1 MTSTHAAR
9 PRSAATA
16 SRRLRRKI
24 DLVTPAFAM
33 ACQQVFTHPRIA
45 DVLPRYLVRTHS
57 IIRTT
62 VPLMEL
68 AIDRGQ
74 AMAGTDPVAEGVAEY
89 LIRHLE
95 EERHHDDWL
104 VEDLELMGLERDA
117 IHAVT
122 PTPTIA
128 SLAGSQYYWV
138 LHVHPVAFLGYLAF
152 MEGFPPSQSL
162 VESLIRSTGFPP
174 LALRTMRLHGEL
186 DPGHRDEL
194 DQTLDSLPLS
204 REHEVLL
211 GLSAISTADLVSRS
225 LHELLEDFAD
235 PSSA

>member
-1 MTSTHAAR
+1 MTAIQAASPR
-9 PRSAATA
+9 PAATA

-24 DLVTPAFAM
+24 DLVTPPFAL
-33 ACQQVFTHPRIA
+33 ACQQVFGHARIA
-45 DVLPRYLVRTHS
+45 DVLSRYLVRTHS

-68 AIDRGQ
+68 AIGRAQ
-74 AMAGTDPVAEGVAEY
+74 AMAGTDPVAQGVAEY
-89 LIRHLE
+89 LRRHVE

-117 IHAVT
+117 IHDRV
-122 PTPTIA
+122 PTSTIA
-128 SLAGSQYYWV
+128 SLAGAQYYWV

-152 MEGFPPSQSL
+152 MEGFPPSRSL
-162 VESLIRSTGFPP
+162 VEDLIRRTGFPRQ
-174 LALRTMRLHGEL
+174 AFRTMILHGEL

-204 REHEVLL
+204 RDHEVLL
-211 GLSAISTADLVSRS
+211 GLSAISTADLLSRS
-225 LHELLEDFAD
+225 LHEVLEDLPA
-235 PSSA
+235 